1 MIGWQQLISHALTAQ
16 AVCAI
21 GYECY
26 YTGMFL
32 VQATLL
38 KEIFFKELLFWT
50 SCWCCVGKEGQ
61 PTAQNAHKF
70 NIRTSAE
77 SFLL

>member
-26 YTGMFL
+26 YRGMFL
-32 VQATLL
+32 VQAALL

-50 SCWCCVGKEGQ
+50 SCWYCVGKEGQ
-61 PTAQNAHKF
+61 PAAQSAHKF
-70 NIRTSAE
+70 N
-77 SFLL
+77 